1 MVSKAFVCFCMDVT
15 EATLR
20 EAFRQGF
27 TEPETLKR
35 FTGAF
40 MGPCQGKSCASNVLQ
55 RAAEM
60 AGVSASALRIPTCR
74 PPLVPVPIGL
84 LVAGADDDPKDVT
97 HG

>member
-1 MVSKAFVCFCMDVT
+1 MKKKAFVCFCMDVT
-15 EATLR
+15 EAALR

-27 TEPETLKR
+27 REPELMKR

-40 MGPCQGKSCASNVLQ
+40 MGPCQGKTCAANVLQ

-60 AGVSASALRIPTCR
+60 AGVDASSLRAPTCR

-84 LVAGADDDPKDVT
+84 LAAGADEGSDDAA
-97 HG
+97 H